1 MRVAILGAG
10 SVGGYFGGRLSQA
23 GEDVVFIARGEHLN
37 AMLTH
42 GLRVD
47 SINGDFLI
55 QSVQATD
62 DPSKIG
68 KVDIVLVG
76 VKAWQV

>member
-37 AMLTH
+37 AMLTN

-47 SINGDFLI
+47 SILMLTQYPIWPASN
-55 QSVQATD
+55 
-62 DPSKIG
+62 
-68 KVDIVLVG
+68 
-76 VKAWQV
+76 